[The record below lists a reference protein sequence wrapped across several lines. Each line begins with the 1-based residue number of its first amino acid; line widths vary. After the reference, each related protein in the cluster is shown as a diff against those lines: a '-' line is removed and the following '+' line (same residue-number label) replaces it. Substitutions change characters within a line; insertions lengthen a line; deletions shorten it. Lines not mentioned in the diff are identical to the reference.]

1 MRAALVV
8 YIARFQ
14 IPMNDTLAG
23 APCRERLQFGRHTS
37 TLLPGCGPRNR
48 SCLPPLTGVF
58 SKAGKAISP
67 EISFGTDSSKSRI
80 VGYTEMC
87 IQESE
92 VGRAEVDGF
101 KSYAPFSLPRA
112 LYSSGLAC
120 SHIKSSPT
128 CFAVEVIRRPY
139 ISSRFSA
146 LYLAH
151 SFSVRLLTSG
161 EAIPNRRNDRIVART
176 LMLCCC

>member
-1 MRAALVV
+1 M
-8 YIARFQ
+8 
-14 IPMNDTLAG
+14 TLAG
-23 APCRERLQFGRHTS
+23 AKLGELIVCETLARTVGSCNVLPTISLPFPYHS
-37 TLLPGCGPRNR
+37 THLLCGLDLD
-48 SCLPPLTGVF
+48 SWLT
-58 SKAGKAISP
+58 
-67 EISFGTDSSKSRI
+67 
-80 VGYTEMC
+80 GYTEMC

-92 VGRAEVDGF
+92 VGGAEVDGF

-112 LYSSGLAC
+112 LYSSGVAC

-128 CFAVEVIRRPY
+128 CSAVEVIRRPY

>member
-1 MRAALVV
+1 MFRHATQYFKQEMYRCCKITVV
-8 YIARFQ
+8 NSRSHQLSADRSSLTPRVYESQ
-14 IPMNDTLAG
+14 LS
-23 APCRERLQFGRHTS
+23 GR
-37 TLLPGCGPRNR
+37 
-48 SCLPPLTGVF
+48 V
-58 SKAGKAISP
+58 
-67 EISFGTDSSKSRI
+67 

-92 VGRAEVDGF
+92 VGGAGVDGF

-112 LYSSGLAC
+112 LYSSGVAC

-128 CFAVEVIRRPY
+128 CSAVEVIRRPY

>member
-80 VGYTEMC
+80 VRVTGD
-87 IQESE
+87 
-92 VGRAEVDGF
+92 VKWRD
-101 KSYAPFSLPRA
+101 A
-112 LYSSGLAC
+112 LSG
-120 SHIKSSPT
+120 K
-128 CFAVEVIRRPY
+128 VKG
-139 ISSRFSA
+139 SR
-146 LYLAH
+146 
-151 SFSVRLLTSG
+151 
-161 EAIPNRRNDRIVART
+161 
-176 LMLCCC
+176 